1 MTQAGTDADRDLALS
16 LVSSRLGWMDVLPA
30 GHGSALPWSCAAVL
44 DAQDRGEDPTA
55 RWRQALA
62 ATTARQYRLDPP
74 PAMPAAFVL
83 LWYLDLLAN
92 PLAFAAALGPWVLDV
107 SPGNVRF
114 DLQTD
119 QHYPEAASLG
129 TGDLQLVADPAQR
142 QEVARRRYLA
152 HAARFVE
159 GYRPGVKMSS
169 RQRWGAVEDTWVIAS
184 RRAAEACLPPPA
196 PAPTRRVSCCF
207 IFTLPGASTCAMC
220 PRLSPPAGR

>member
-30 GHGSALPWSCAAVL
+30 GHGSRLPWSCADML

-55 RWRQALA
+55 PWRQALA
-62 ATTARQYRLDPP
+62 ATTARQYRQDPP

-83 LWYLDLLAN
+83 LWYLDVLAN
-92 PLAFAAALGPWVLDV
+92 PLAFAATLGPWVLDV

-119 QHYPEAASLG
+119 QHYPEAASFA
-129 TGDLQLVADPAQR
+129 TGDLQLVADPASR
-142 QEVARRRYLA
+142 QDLARRRYLA
-152 HAARFVE
+152 HAWRFVD

-169 RQRWGAVEDTWVIAS
+169 RQRRGAVEDTWEIAS
-184 RRAAEACLPPPA
+184 RRAAEACLPPP
-196 PAPTRRVSCCF
+196 PPKPQRRQSCCF

-220 PRLSPPAGR
+220 PRLSRPAGR